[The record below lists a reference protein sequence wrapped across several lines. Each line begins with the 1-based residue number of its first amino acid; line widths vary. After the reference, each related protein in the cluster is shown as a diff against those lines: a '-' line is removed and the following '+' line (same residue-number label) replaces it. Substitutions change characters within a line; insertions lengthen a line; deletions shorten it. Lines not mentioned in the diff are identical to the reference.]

1 MTIHGMWTGRT
12 VLVAIAVL
20 AIAGC
25 GGPVGPVGDSAFTG
39 GLPDLTGQSV
49 EVIGEWSSV
58 EQASFEAV
66 LKRFADLTHA
76 RVTYV
81 SGGNNIN
88 VLINSRLSGGQPP
101 DVALIPQIGVAA
113 EYARKGQI
121 KPLTGDVADAVRA
134 NFSDAWQK
142 LGTFDG
148 RLYGFFFKVANKS
161 TIWYRTEPFADAG
174 VEPPA
179 TWDQLVAVSRALSDS
194 GTTAMAI
201 PAADGWPATD
211 WFENIYLRVA
221 GVDRY
226 NLLTAHRI
234 PWTDPTVVKSLRLW
248 ADYLRQPNVVEKGA
262 TQLTFTQSVADVFGA
277 APKAAMLYEGDFV
290 AGEIQKSGRVQMG
303 TGAKVFPFPSIDGS
317 PPSVVTGG
325 DIALMYKDS
334 TASKALMAYL
344 ASAQAAGIW
353 AARGGFLSANR
364 NLDPARYPDDTT
376 RLVGAAVLGS
386 TQVAFDQSDQTP
398 QAFGGQTAADE
409 WRILTDFVGDPGDP
423 AGTAARLEAAAV
435 KDYGAP

>member
-1 MTIHGMWTGRT
+1 MRRSQLAL
-12 VLVAIAVL
+12 VAVAIAL
-20 AIAGC
+20 ALSGCDTVPVASAG
-25 GGPVGPVGDSAFTG
+25 GGTSG
-39 GLPDLTGQSV
+39 GSLPDLTGQSV

-58 EQASFEAV
+58 EQAAFQAV

-121 KPLTGDVADAVRA
+121 TPLTGDVAVAVRD
-134 NFSDAWQK
+134 NFSEAWQR
-142 LGTFDG
+142 LGTFNG
-148 RLYGFFFKVANKS
+148 QLYGFFFKVANKS
-161 TIWYRTEPFADAG
+161 TVWYRTDAFAEAG
-174 VEPPA
+174 VDAPE
-179 TWDQLVAVSRALSDS
+179 TWDSFVTVSRALSDS
-194 GTTAMAI
+194 GTTAMAV

-226 NLLTAHRI
+226 NLLTQHQI
-234 PWTDPTVVKSLRLW
+234 PWTDPTVVQSLTLW
-248 ADYLRQPNVVEKGA
+248 ADYLRQPNFVEKGA
-262 TQLTFTQSVADVFGA
+262 TQLTFTQSVADVFGS

-290 AGEIQKSGRVQMG
+290 AGEIQKSGKVRVG
-303 TGAKVFPFPSIDGS
+303 TGAKFFPFPAIGNS

-334 TASKALMAYL
+334 TASKALMTYL
-344 ASAQAAGIW
+344 AGAEAAGIW

-376 RLVGAAVLGS
+376 RMLGDAILSS

-409 WRILTDFVGDPGDP
+409 WKILTDFVGDPGDP
-423 AGTAARLEAAAV
+423 ARTAAKLEAAAK
-435 KDYGAP
+435 KDYGSQ